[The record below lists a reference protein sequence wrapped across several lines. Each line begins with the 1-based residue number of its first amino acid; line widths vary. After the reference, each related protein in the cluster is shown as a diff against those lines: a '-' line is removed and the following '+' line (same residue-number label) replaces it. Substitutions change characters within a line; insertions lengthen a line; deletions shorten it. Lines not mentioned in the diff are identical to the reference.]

1 MPEAHEGQKK
11 GKLSQMG
18 KTRSMTM
25 MAERDRSRSL
35 KLHRQ
40 GIQVYVRVHVH
51 GYGRWGGYS
60 EAAQLLLY
68 PRLTGL
74 EIVWGCGERDRETE
88 NMKLGLFF
96 YEGPSIGSLGFLR
109 LSLFTNL
116 KNKNG

>member
-25 MAERDRSRSL
+25 MAERDRNESL

-40 GIQVYVRVHVH
+40 GIQVYVRVQVH
-51 GYGRWGGYS
+51 GYGRWGRYS

-68 PRLTGL
+68 PRLTGFGG
-74 EIVWGCGERDRETE
+74 VWECGERQRTH
-88 NMKLGLFF
+88 KLGLFF
-96 YEGPSIGSLGFLR
+96 YEVPA
-109 LSLFTNL
+109 
-116 KNKNG
+116 